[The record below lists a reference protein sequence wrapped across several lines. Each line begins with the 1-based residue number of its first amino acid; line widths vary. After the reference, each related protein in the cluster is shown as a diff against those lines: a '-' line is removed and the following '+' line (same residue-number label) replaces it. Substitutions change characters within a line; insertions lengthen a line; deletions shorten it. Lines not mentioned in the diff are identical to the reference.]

1 MNQENIDL
9 AIKNVQS
16 FILQNHRDLSGGEK
30 LTKIVIE
37 RIEKSE
43 EYFQDIATDEQREF
57 IIKKVF
63 SNLSRTME
71 DGVTLIDNDSF
82 EPWYRDIKGE
92 IKSIYWED
100 YKRHLKVNEDCNAFI
115 DSFKRNSSNNYK
127 AFKILIVLQKI
138 QNYLWFKRFR
148 IFI

>member
-43 EYFQDIATDEQREF
+43 EYLCPGTPARKATEG
-57 IIKKVF
+57 K
-63 SNLSRTME
+63 
-71 DGVTLIDNDSF
+71 
-82 EPWYRDIKGE
+82 
-92 IKSIYWED
+92 
-100 YKRHLKVNEDCNAFI
+100 
-115 DSFKRNSSNNYK
+115 
-127 AFKILIVLQKI
+127 
-138 QNYLWFKRFR
+138 
-148 IFI
+148 

>member
-43 EYFQDIATDEQREF
+43 EYFS
-57 IIKKVF
+57 KKDTTV
-63 SNLSRTME
+63 LS
-71 DGVTLIDNDSF
+71 
-82 EPWYRDIKGE
+82 
-92 IKSIYWED
+92 KS
-100 YKRHLKVNEDCNAFI
+100 R
-115 DSFKRNSSNNYK
+115 SS
-127 AFKILIVLQKI
+127 
-138 QNYLWFKRFR
+138 
-148 IFI
+148 